1 MQISPF
7 RFPFHIDINKCFSY
21 IFPQHTQLDFFVRT
35 VNIKKEVPLGIEKR
49 INELLARDEMI
60 CLATIIESHR
70 ADLPPGS
77 KTIILP
83 NGEMEGP
90 PGHTELAKEMRAQ
103 AFLVFRDRKKK
114 LIDLPGDVRIF
125 FDVIMADV
133 KLVICGAG
141 HIAVPLAKFAR
152 DAGFYVVVI
161 DDRPDF
167 AHPSRFPGCEVI
179 AEDFV
184 PTLRQIPVSP
194 TTYCVVITRGHEHD
208 AECLQEILQ
217 KDNDAAYVGLIGSKR
232 RVRFVVEML
241 SRQGINKDRLD
252 SLFTPIG
259 LPIGAE
265 SPEEIAVSILS
276 ELICVRKKGP
286 EQARALRRSA
296 GVGL

>member
-1 MQISPF
+1 M
-7 RFPFHIDINKCFSY
+7 
-21 IFPQHTQLDFFVRT
+21 
-35 VNIKKEVPLGIEKR
+35 GIQKR
-49 INELLARDEMI
+49 INELLAQDEMI
-60 CLATIIESHR
+60 CLATVIASPLS
-70 ADLPPGS
+70 DLPPGA
-77 KTIILP
+77 KTIVLR
-83 NGEMEGP
+83 NGQMEGP
-90 PGHTELAKEMRAQ
+90 LTGTDLEQEARSQ
-103 AFLVFRDRKKK
+103 AFQTFRDRKKQ
-114 LIDLPGDVRIF
+114 LVTYLNGMVIF
-125 FDVIMADV
+125 FDVIMSDV

-152 DAGFYVVVI
+152 DAGFYIVVI

-179 AEDFV
+179 AEDFI
-184 PTLRQIPVSP
+184 PTLREIPISP

-208 AECLQEILQ
+208 AECLQEILR
-217 KDNDAAYVGLIGSKR
+217 KESDAAYVGLIGSKR
-232 RVRFVVEML
+232 RVRFVVQML
-241 SRQGINKDRLD
+241 AQQGIRQDRLD

-286 EQARALRRSA
+286 EQAHLLRQAA

>member
-1 MQISPF
+1 M
-7 RFPFHIDINKCFSY
+7 
-21 IFPQHTQLDFFVRT
+21 
-35 VNIKKEVPLGIEKR
+35 GIEKR
-49 INELLARDEMI
+49 INERLARDEMI
-60 CLATIIESHR
+60 CLATVIESPR
-70 ADLPPGS
+70 TDLPPGT
-77 KTIILP
+77 KTIILQ

-90 PGHTELAKEMRAQ
+90 LGQTDLAKDIRAQ
-103 AFLVFRDRKKK
+103 AFLAFRDRKKT
-114 LIDLPGDVRIF
+114 LQDYPGDIRIF
-125 FDVIMADV
+125 LDMIMTDV
-133 KLVICGAG
+133 KLVVCGAG

-152 DAGFYVVVI
+152 DAGFYVFVI

-167 AHPSRFPGCEVI
+167 AHPSRFPGCKVI
-179 AEDFV
+179 ADDFI
-184 PTLRQIPVSP
+184 PTLRQMPVSP
-194 TTYCVVITRGHEHD
+194 TTYCVVVTRGHEHD

-217 KDNDAAYVGLIGSKR
+217 KENDAAYVGLIGSMR

-241 SRQGINKDRLD
+241 SRQGIRQERLD

-286 EQARALRRSA
+286 EQARILRRAA

>member
-1 MQISPF
+1 M
-7 RFPFHIDINKCFSY
+7 
-21 IFPQHTQLDFFVRT
+21 
-35 VNIKKEVPLGIEKR
+35 GIEKR
-49 INELLARDEMI
+49 INEHLAQDEMI
-60 CLATIIESHR
+60 CLATVIESPR
-70 ADLPPGS
+70 TDLPPGA
-77 KTIILP
+77 KTIVLR
-83 NGEMEGP
+83 NGQMEGP
-90 PGHTELAKEMRAQ
+90 LTGADLEQEARSQ
-103 AFLVFRDRKKK
+103 AFQTFRDRKKQ
-114 LIDLPGDVRIF
+114 LVTYPNGVTLF

-167 AHPSRFPGCEVI
+167 AHPSRFPGCKVI
-179 AEDFV
+179 AEDFI
-184 PTLRQIPVSP
+184 PTLRQMPVSP
-194 TTYCVVITRGHEHD
+194 TTYCVVVTRGHEHD
-208 AECLQEILQ
+208 AECLQEILR
-217 KDNDAAYVGLIGSKR
+217 KENDAAYVGLIGSKR

-241 SRQGINKDRLD
+241 SRQGIRQERLD

-276 ELICVRKKGP
+276 ELICVRKKDP
-286 EQARALRRSA
+286 EQARILRRAA

>member
-1 MQISPF
+1 M
-7 RFPFHIDINKCFSY
+7 
-21 IFPQHTQLDFFVRT
+21 
-35 VNIKKEVPLGIEKR
+35 GILKR
-49 INELLARDEMI
+49 INELLAENEI
-60 CLATIIESHR
+60 LCLATIIES
-70 ADLPPGS
+70 AQTDLPPGA
-77 KTIILP
+77 KTIILR

-90 PGHTELAKEMRAQ
+90 LGQTALAQEVRAE
-103 AFLVFRDRKKK
+103 AFTAFRDRKKK
-114 LIDLPGDVRIF
+114 LLVYPGDIRIF
-125 FDVIMADV
+125 FDIIMSDV

-141 HIAVPLAKFAR
+141 HIAVPLAKLAR
-152 DAGFYVVVI
+152 EAGFYVVVI

-179 AEDFV
+179 AADFI

-208 AECLQEILQ
+208 AECLQEILR
-217 KDNDAAYVGLIGSKR
+217 KESEAAYVGLIGSKR

-241 SRQGINKDRLD
+241 AQRGIQQERLD

-265 SPEEIAVSILS
+265 SPEEIAVSILG

-286 EQARALRRSA
+286 EQARLLRRAA

>member
-1 MQISPF
+1 M
-7 RFPFHIDINKCFSY
+7 
-21 IFPQHTQLDFFVRT
+21 
-35 VNIKKEVPLGIEKR
+35 GIQKR
-49 INELLARDEMI
+49 INELLSENEI
-60 CLATIIESHR
+60 LCLATVIESPGP
-70 ADLPPGS
+70 DLPPGS
-77 KTIILP
+77 KTIILR
-83 NGEMEGP
+83 NGQMEGP
-90 PGHTELAKEMRAQ
+90 LARTAMEADIRSQ

-114 LIDLPGDVRIF
+114 LLDYEGGIRIF
-125 FDVIMADV
+125 LDIIMSDV

-141 HIAVPLAKFAR
+141 HIAIPLAKFAR
-152 DAGFYVVVI
+152 DAGFYVIVV

-184 PTLRQIPVSP
+184 PTLREIPVGA

-208 AECLQEILQ
+208 AECLQVILR
-217 KDNDAAYVGLIGSKR
+217 KEDDAAYVGLIGSKR

-241 SRQGINKDRLD
+241 SQQGISKDRLNR
-252 SLFTPIG
+252 LFTPIG

-265 SPEEIAVSILS
+265 SPEEIAVSILG

-286 EQARALRRSA
+286 EQARLLRRAA